1 MTASSRPSPSGRR
14 SAARWIG
21 RIVWTIFKLMII
33 PVLCA
38 AALILGMVVG
48 YAILGGKP
56 VSEVFEWN
64 TWKHM
69 YDLVYSD
76 G

>member
-1 MTASSRPSPSGRR
+1 V
-14 SAARWIG
+14 I
-21 RIVWTIFKLMII
+21 WTIVKVMII
-33 PVLCA
+33 PVLCVM
-38 AALILGMVVG
+38 ALILGMVVG
-48 YAILGGKP
+48 YAILGGRP

>member
-1 MTASSRPSPSGRR
+1 MNASPRPSDPDRRSSSRG
-14 SAARWIG
+14 IG
-21 RIVWTIFKLMII
+21 RVIWTIVKVMII
-33 PVLCA
+33 PVLCVM
-38 AALILGMVVG
+38 ALILGMVVG
-48 YAILGGKP
+48 YAILGGRP